1 MINLL
6 GKPAGRIDT
15 PYRPAQLNNGFAA
28 SAALGASGCGR
39 LFWPTVKPAMSH

>member
-28 SAALGASGCGR
+28 SAALGLPVAAG
-39 LFWPTVKPAMSH
+39 FWPTVKPAMSH